1 MRQHSKNNRSEESIL
16 LMSRSLIER
25 AMELRSLAYYSHAK
39 HKLLVETILEIDAVK
54 REAITSSKNM
64 EELNRIKNLF
74 IASMTHELSNP
85 LTTIIGYSELIKAGM
100 AGPLTDKQSDY
111 LINVIKSAEH
121 LKSIVADAMD
131 IAKIES
137 NVVDAEIEQFELREV
152 VDFVLNIISSRAEDK
167 GIIVE
172 VYMHEQIKMETDKR
186 RLTQCLLNIIDNA
199 IKYTMQGK
207 VTIQATMANEIV
219 DITVV
224 DTGIGLTEEEL
235 RNLFQAFNRGGS
247 AKRSKELGS
256 GIGLF
261 LTNKLVNNILQGAIS
276 VQSKLDSGSE
286 FKISIPVSIDH

>member
-1 MRQHSKNNRSEESIL
+1 
-16 LMSRSLIER
+16 
-25 AMELRSLAYYSHAK
+25 
-39 HKLLVETILEIDAVK
+39 
-54 REAITSSKNM
+54 
-64 EELNRIKNLF
+64 
-74 IASMTHELSNP
+74 ASMTHELSNP